1 MTEVGH
7 HKGNLDDQL
16 PARSPGKTGSPATP
30 EVWEDVVASTPS
42 ALPSQTPTWMRC
54 VCAVDG
60 YVDASLLYET
70 ADGRRLVLP
79 LARRRM
85 LGPAAFAARAAL
97 PIGWG
102 PGGLLC
108 EGRRVRL
115 DDVRLVAADLARR
128 PALRVELRPDPATA
142 EIWEAG
148 MPPSFRRK
156 PGMAQSV
163 SLEGGFD
170 VVWRTRFRK
179 DTRNRVRRAERLGVV
194 VERDDTGGLVP
205 VFRHLYAK
213 SVERW
218 ARQSGEPQGM
228 ARWRAGRREPPH
240 KLPTVAAMLGRGCRL
255 YVAWFDGQPVAAI
268 VVLLRP
274 TTMTYWRGAMD
285 EELAGRSYANY
296 LLHRTAIEDAA
307 QSGCTAYCM
316 GESAPGSPLALF
328 KSRFGAV
335 EQHYF
340 SYSIERLPVTEL
352 ARLPRGAA
360 RAIFGL
366 RTARR

>member
-1 MTEVGH
+1 MKEAGH
-7 HKGNLDDQL
+7 RNDNLDDQL
-16 PARSPGKTGSPATP
+16 RTRYPGRGGNPATADA
-30 EVWEDVVASTPS
+30 WEDVLASTPD
-42 ALPSQTPTWMRC
+42 ALPSQTPVWMQC
-54 VCAVDG
+54 LCAVDG

-70 ADGRRLVLP
+70 TDGRRLILP

-85 LGPAAFAARAAL
+85 LGPALATRAAL

-102 PGGLLC
+102 PGGLLS
-108 EGRRVRL
+108 EGGSVRHE
-115 DDVRLVAADLARR
+115 DVRMVAADLARR
-128 PALRVELRPDPATA
+128 PALRIQLRPDPATA
-142 EIWEAG
+142 GVWEAG
-148 MPPSFRRK
+148 MPAYARRTAR
-156 PGMAQSV
+156 MAQTV
-163 SLEGGFD
+163 SLDGGFGI
-170 VVWRTRFRK
+170 VWQHRFKR
-179 DTRNRVRRAERLGVV
+179 DTRTRVRRAERAGVV
-194 VERDDTGGLVP
+194 VERDDTGRLVP
-205 VFRHLYAK
+205 VFQHLYAK
-213 SVERW
+213 SMERW
-218 ARQSGEPQGM
+218 ARQAGEPQGM

-240 KLPTVAAMLGRGCRL
+240 KLPTVAAMLGTDCRL
-255 YVAWFDGQPVAAI
+255 YVASLDGRPVAAI

-340 SYSIERLPVTEL
+340 SYSIERLPVTEV
-352 ARLPRGAA
+352 AHLPRGAA
-360 RAIFGL
+360 RAIFAL